1 MARDHLIKKYST
13 KTLMV
18 LMSLWLCSASDYGF
32 GYTANQVSF
41 EFRQGGTYRVNLYYT
56 VPALKEFREAYIEFK
71 DRKQA
76 ETFYFNVVKGADF
89 YVDSQGQVDFNNS
102 QMSPSPW

>member
-1 MARDHLIKKYST
+1 MFKKYSA
-13 KTLMV
+13 KSLVLLLMLGV
-18 LMSLWLCSASDYGF
+18 SLVGERAL

-41 EFRQGGTYRVNLYYT
+41 EFRQGGTFRVNLYYT
-56 VPALKEFREAYIEFK
+56 VPALKEFREAYIDFN

-76 ETFYFNVVKGADF
+76 ERFYFDVVKGADF

-102 QMSPSPW
+102 QTSPSPW

>member
-1 MARDHLIKKYST
+1 LFKKYSA
-13 KTLMV
+13 KSLV
-18 LMSLWLCSASDYGF
+18 LILSLGVCLAAQCAL

-56 VPALKEFREAYIEFK
+56 IPALREFREAYIDFN

-76 ETFYFNVVKGADF
+76 ERFYFDVVKGADF

-102 QMSPSPW
+102 QTSPSPW

>member
-1 MARDHLIKKYST
+1 MIKKYST
-13 KTLMV
+13 KSLML
-18 LMSLWLCSASDYGF
+18 LMSFLTCLAADCSF

-56 VPALKEFREAYIEFK
+56 IPALKEFREAYIDFR

-76 ETFYFNVVKGADF
+76 ERFYFDVVKGADF

-102 QMSPSPW
+102 QTSPSPW